1 VSIADPRYP
10 QGPPHLPPQLPSN
23 GTGAGAGAGANG
35 AGSGANGAGAKG
47 PGPSKALVRALRREI
62 ADDLSDRMRADEVA
76 GNQRMSVRDQR
87 QYARQLINRRL
98 ERHAKDQIEQGLEP
112 LAYEDEVALAQSVHD
127 ALFGLGA
134 LQRLLDDE
142 SIENIDANGAADVWV
157 TRADGRKERAP
168 AIADSDEELVDVL
181 RMTAARVGLT
191 ERRFDNG
198 SPSLNLQLP
207 DGSRLFAVMAVTAKP
222 SVAIRR
228 HRFPKVFLDDLLRLG
243 SIDLALREL
252 LAAAVRARKNL
263 IICGGVD
270 AGKTTLMRALL
281 NEVDPSERLVTIED
295 NLELG
300 LDRYPDLHPDVVAL
314 EAREENVEGEG
325 AVDLA
330 TLVRWGLRMN
340 PDRVIVGEVR
350 GHEVIPMLNAMS
362 QGNDGSMCTV
372 HANSSAGAFGK
383 LAMYAIQAPER
394 LNLEAT
400 NLMVANA
407 INFIV
412 HVGTAAGGGE
422 GGMRRYVTSVRE
434 IVGADGPLVMSNEVF
449 MPGPGRRAVPGAP
462 LRDRTQAELIEAG
475 FDPRVMLRPEGWW
488 N

>member
-1 VSIADPRYP
+1 MNP
-10 QGPPHLPPQLPSN
+10 QH
-23 GTGAGAGAGANG
+23 
-35 AGSGANGAGAKG
+35 
-47 PGPSKALVRALRREI
+47 KALVREFRREV
-62 ADDLSDRMRADEVA
+62 ADELTDRLRADEVA
-76 GNQRMSVRDQR
+76 ERTRLSPADQR
-87 QYARQLINRRL
+87 QFGRQLINRRL
-98 ERHAKDQIEQGLEP
+98 ERYAKQQLEQGREP
-112 LAYEDEVALAQSVHD
+112 LTFEDETALGQAIHD

-142 SIENIDANGAADVWV
+142 SIENIDANGCADVWV
-157 TRADGRKERAP
+157 TRADGSKHRAP
-168 AIADSDEELVDVL
+168 PIADSDDELIDTL

-191 ERRFDNG
+191 ERRFDTG

-207 DGSRLFAVMAVTAKP
+207 DGSRLFAVMAVTSRP
-222 SVAIRR
+222 CVAIRR
-228 HRFPKVFLDDLLRLG
+228 HRFPKVFLDDLVGLG
-243 SIDLALREL
+243 SIDVALREFL
-252 LAAAVRARKNL
+252 SAAVRARKNF

-270 AGKTTLMRALL
+270 AGKTTLLRALL
-281 NEVDPSERLVTIED
+281 NEVGPDERIVTIED

-300 LDRYPDLHPDVVAL
+300 VDRYPDLHPDVVAL

-325 AVDLA
+325 EVDLA

-372 HANSSAGAFGK
+372 HANSSLSAFGK
-383 LAMYAIQAPER
+383 LAMYAVQAPER

-407 INFIV
+407 VDFVVYIAISP
-412 HVGTAAGGGE
+412 GSEGE
-422 GGMRRYVTSVRE
+422 GGMRRYVSSVRE
-434 IVGADGPLVMSNEVF
+434 VVGAEGPLVVSNEIFV
-449 MPGPGRRAVPGAP
+449 PGYDKRAIPGAP
-462 LRDRTQAELIEAG
+462 LRDSTQGELADVG
-475 FDPRVMLRPEGWW
+475 FDSSVLLRPDGWW

>member
-1 VSIADPRYP
+1 MNP
-10 QGPPHLPPQLPSN
+10 QH
-23 GTGAGAGAGANG
+23 
-35 AGSGANGAGAKG
+35 
-47 PGPSKALVRALRREI
+47 KALVRGFRREV
-62 ADDLSDRMRADEVA
+62 ADELTERLRADELA
-76 GNQRMSVRDQR
+76 ERPRMSPADQR
-87 QYARQLINRRL
+87 QFGRQLINRRL
-98 ERHAKDQIEQGLEP
+98 ERYAKQQLEQGREP
-112 LAYEDEVALAQSVHD
+112 LTFEDETALAQAIHD

-142 SIENIDANGAADVWV
+142 SIENIDANGCADVWV
-157 TRADGRKERAP
+157 TRADGSKHRAP
-168 AIADSDEELVDVL
+168 PIADSDDELIDTL

-191 ERRFDNG
+191 ERRFDTG

-207 DGSRLFAVMAVTAKP
+207 DGSRLFAVMAVTSKP
-222 SVAIRR
+222 CVAIRR
-228 HRFPKVFLDDLLRLG
+228 HRFPKVFLDDLVGLG
-243 SIDLALREL
+243 SIDVALREFL
-252 LAAAVRARKNL
+252 SAAVRARKNF

-270 AGKTTLMRALL
+270 AGKTTLLRALL
-281 NEVDPSERLVTIED
+281 NEVAPDERIVTIED

-325 AVDLA
+325 EIDLA

-372 HANSSAGAFGK
+372 HANSSLSAFSK
-383 LAMYAIQAPER
+383 LAMYAVQAPER

-407 INFIV
+407 INFVVYIAISP
-412 HVGTAAGGGE
+412 GSEGE
-422 GGMRRYVTSVRE
+422 GGMRRYVSSVRE
-434 IVGADGPLVMSNEVF
+434 VVGAEGPLVVSNEIFV
-449 MPGPGRRAVPGAP
+449 PGYDKRAIPGAP
-462 LRDRTQAELIEAG
+462 LRDSTQGQLAEVG
-475 FDPRVMLRPEGWW
+475 FDSSVLLRPDGWW

>member
-1 VSIADPRYP
+1 VNP
-10 QGPPHLPPQLPSN
+10 QH
-23 GTGAGAGAGANG
+23 
-35 AGSGANGAGAKG
+35 
-47 PGPSKALVRALRREI
+47 KALVRTLRREV
-62 ADDLSDRMRADEVA
+62 ADELTDRLRADELA
-76 GNQRMSVRDQR
+76 ERSRMSPADQR
-87 QYARQLINRRL
+87 QFGRQLINRRL
-98 ERHAKDQIEQGLEP
+98 ERHAQQQLERGQEP
-112 LAYEDEVALAQSVHD
+112 LTFEDETALAQAIHD

-142 SIENIDANGAADVWV
+142 SIENIDANGCADVWV
-157 TRADGRKERAP
+157 TRADGSKHRAP
-168 AIADSDEELVDVL
+168 PIADSDDELIDTL

-207 DGSRLFAVMAVTAKP
+207 DGSRLFAVMAVTSKP
-222 SVAIRR
+222 CVAIRR
-228 HRFPKVFLDDLLRLG
+228 HRFPKVFLDDLVGLG
-243 SIDLALREL
+243 SIDVALREF
-252 LAAAVRARKNL
+252 LAAAVRARKNF

-270 AGKTTLMRALL
+270 AGKTTLLRALL
-281 NEVDPSERLVTIED
+281 NEVGPQERIVTIED

-300 LDRYPDLHPDVVAL
+300 VDRYPDLHPDVVAL

-325 AVDLA
+325 EIDLA

-372 HANSSAGAFGK
+372 HANSSLSAFGK
-383 LAMYAIQAPER
+383 LAMYAVQAPER

-407 INFIV
+407 INFVVYIV
-412 HVGTAAGGGE
+412 ISPGSEGE
-422 GGMRRYVTSVRE
+422 GGMRRYVSSVRE
-434 IVGADGPLVMSNEVF
+434 VVGAEGPLVVSNEIFVPRYDKRAI
-449 MPGPGRRAVPGAP
+449 PGSP
-462 LRDRTQAELIEAG
+462 LRDSTQGDLADVG
-475 FDPRVMLRPEGWW
+475 FDSSVLLRPDGWW

>member
-1 VSIADPRYP
+1 VRPELTP
-10 QGPPHLPPQLPSN
+10 
-23 GTGAGAGAGANG
+23 
-35 AGSGANGAGAKG
+35 
-47 PGPSKALVRALRREI
+47 LVRELRREV
-62 ADDLSDRMRADEVA
+62 ADELTERLRADEVA
-76 GNQRMSVRDQR
+76 DRPRLSPADQR
-87 QYARQLINRRL
+87 QFGRQLINRRL
-98 ERHAKDQIEQGLEP
+98 ERHAKEQLERGSEP
-112 LAYEDEVALAQSVHD
+112 LSYEDETALAQAIHD

-142 SIENIDANGAADVWV
+142 SIENIDANGHADVWV
-157 TRADGRKERAP
+157 TRSDGTKERAP
-168 AIADSDEELVDVL
+168 AIADSDAELIDTL

-207 DGSRLFAVMAVTAKP
+207 DGSRLFAVMGVTARP

-228 HRFPKVFLDDLLRLG
+228 HRFPKVFLDDLVGLG

-252 LAAAVRARKNL
+252 LAAAVRARKNF
-263 IICGGVD
+263 IVCGGVD
-270 AGKTTLMRALL
+270 AGKTTLLRAML
-281 NEVDPSERLVTIED
+281 NEVGPEERIVTIED
-295 NLELG
+295 NLEIG

-325 AVDLA
+325 AIDLA

-362 QGNDGSMCTV
+362 QGNDGSMCTI
-372 HANSSAGAFGK
+372 HANSSASAFSK
-383 LAMYAIQAPER
+383 LAMYAVQAPER

-407 INFIV
+407 INFVVYI
-412 HVGTAAGGGE
+412 GTDAGGGE
-422 GGMRRYVTSVRE
+422 GGMRRYVSSVRE
-434 IVGADGPLVMSNEVF
+434 IVGAEGPLVMSNEIF
-449 MPGPGRRAVPGAP
+449 MPGYDRRAVPGSP
-462 LRDRTQAELIEAG
+462 LRDRTLSDLAAVG
-475 FDPRVMLRPEGWW
+475 FDSSVLLRPDGWW
-488 N
+488 R

>member
-1 VSIADPRYP
+1 VNP
-10 QGPPHLPPQLPSN
+10 Q
-23 GTGAGAGAGANG
+23 T
-35 AGSGANGAGAKG
+35 
-47 PGPSKALVRALRREI
+47 KALVRVFRREI
-62 ADDLSDRMRADEVA
+62 ADELTDRLRADEVA
-76 GNQRMSVRDQR
+76 ERPRMSPADQR
-87 QYARQLINRRL
+87 QYGRQLINRRL
-98 ERHAKDQIEQGLEP
+98 ERYAKEQLEQGVEP
-112 LAYEDEVALAQSVHD
+112 LSFEDESALAQAIHD

-142 SIENIDANGAADVWV
+142 SIENIDANGHADVWI
-157 TRADGRKERAP
+157 TRSDGSKERAP
-168 AIADSDEELVDVL
+168 AIADNDEELVDTL

-207 DGSRLFAVMAVTAKP
+207 DGSRLFAVMAVTSKP

-228 HRFPKVFLDDLLRLG
+228 HRFPKVFLDDLVGLG
-243 SIDLALREL
+243 SIDVALREF
-252 LAAAVRARKNL
+252 LAAAVRARKNF
-263 IICGGVD
+263 IVCGGVD
-270 AGKTTLMRALL
+270 AGKTTLLRAML
-281 NEVDPSERLVTIED
+281 NEVGPEERIVTIED

-325 AVDLA
+325 EIDLA

-362 QGNDGSMCTV
+362 QGNDGSMCTI
-372 HANSSAGAFGK
+372 HANSSLSAFSK
-383 LAMYAIQAPER
+383 LAMYAVQAPER

-407 INFIV
+407 INFVV
-412 HVGTAAGGGE
+412 HIGTVAGGGE
-422 GGMRRYVTSVRE
+422 GGMRRYVASVRE
-434 IVGADGPLVMSNEVF
+434 IVGAEGPLVMSNEIF
-449 MPGPGRRAVPGAP
+449 MPGYDKRAVPGAP
-462 LRDRTQAELIEAG
+462 LRDSTLTDLQAVG
-475 FDPRVMLRPEGWW
+475 FDSSVLLRPDGWW
-488 N
+488 H

>member
-1 VSIADPRYP
+1 MNPD
-10 QGPPHLPPQLPSN
+10 H
-23 GTGAGAGAGANG
+23 
-35 AGSGANGAGAKG
+35 
-47 PGPSKALVRALRREI
+47 KALVREFRREV
-62 ADDLSDRMRADEVA
+62 ADELTDRLRVDEA
-76 GNQRMSVRDQR
+76 ADRPRMSPADQR
-87 QYARQLINRRL
+87 QFGRQLINRRL
-98 ERHAKDQIEQGLEP
+98 ERYAREQLDAGHEP
-112 LAYEDEVALAQSVHD
+112 LAFEDEAALGQAIHD
-127 ALFGLGA
+127 ALFGLGV

-142 SIENIDANGAADVWV
+142 SIENIDANGCADVWI
-157 TRADGRKERAP
+157 TRADGSKHRAP
-168 AIADSDEELVDVL
+168 PIADSDEELIGTL

-198 SPSLNLQLP
+198 APSLNLRLP
-207 DGSRLFAVMAVTAKP
+207 DGSRLFAVMAVTARP
-222 SVAIRR
+222 CVAIRR
-228 HRFPKVFLDDLLRLG
+228 HRFPKVFLDDLVGLG
-243 SIDLALREL
+243 SIDIALREF

-281 NEVDPSERLVTIED
+281 NEVAGEERIVTIED

-300 LDRYPDLHPDVVAL
+300 LDRYADLHPDVVAL

-325 AVDLA
+325 AIDLA

-362 QGNDGSMCTV
+362 QGNDGSMCTI

-383 LAMYAIQAPER
+383 LAMYAVQSPER
-394 LNLEAT
+394 LGLEAT

-407 INFIV
+407 IDFVV
-412 HVGTAAGGGE
+412 HIGTAVGHRGE
-422 GGMRRYVTSVRE
+422 GGLRRFVTSVRE
-434 IVGADGPLVMSNEVF
+434 VVGAEGALVMSNEVF
-449 MPGPGRRAVPGAP
+449 RPGRDRRAVPSAP
-462 LRDRTQAELIEAG
+462 LRDSTQAELAAAG
-475 FDPRVMLRPEGWW
+475 FDQTVLMRPEGWW

>member
-1 VSIADPRYP
+1 VSVTEK
-10 QGPPHLPPQLPSN
+10 S
-23 GTGAGAGAGANG
+23 
-35 AGSGANGAGAKG
+35 
-47 PGPSKALVRALRREI
+47 LVRTFRREV
-62 ADDLSDRMRADEVA
+62 ADELTDRLRADELA
-76 GNQRMSVRDQR
+76 DRPRMSPADQR
-87 QYARQLINRRL
+87 QFGRQLINRRL
-98 ERHAKDQIEQGLEP
+98 ERYAKEQLEEGREP
-112 LAYEDEVALAQSVHD
+112 LPFEEENALAQAIHD

-134 LQRLLDDE
+134 LQRLLDDP
-142 SIENIDANGAADVWV
+142 SIENIDANGHADVWV
-157 TRADGRKERAP
+157 TRADGSKHRAP
-168 AIADSDEELVDVL
+168 PIADSDEELIDTL

-198 SPSLNLQLP
+198 SPALNLQLP
-207 DGSRLFAVMAVTAKP
+207 DGSRLFAVMAVTSRP
-222 SVAIRR
+222 CVAIRR
-228 HRFPKVFLDDLLRLG
+228 HRFPKVFLDDLVGLG
-243 SIDLALREL
+243 SIDLALREF
-252 LAAAVRARKNL
+252 LAAAVRARKNF

-270 AGKTTLMRALL
+270 AGKTTLLRAML
-281 NEVDPSERLVTIED
+281 NEVGREERIVTIED

-325 AVDLA
+325 EIDLA

-372 HANSSAGAFGK
+372 HANSSLGAFGK

-407 INFIV
+407 INFVV
-412 HVGTAAGGGE
+412 HIGMSAGGGE

-434 IVGADGPLVMSNEVF
+434 ISGAEGPLVMSNEIF
-449 MPGPGRRAVPGAP
+449 FPGPDKRAVPGSP
-462 LRDRTQAELIEAG
+462 LRDQTQADLAAVG
-475 FDPRVMLRPEGWW
+475 FDYRVLLRPDGWW
-488 N
+488 G

>member
-1 VSIADPRYP
+1 MNPD
-10 QGPPHLPPQLPSN
+10 
-23 GTGAGAGAGANG
+23 T
-35 AGSGANGAGAKG
+35 
-47 PGPSKALVRALRREI
+47 KALVREFRREV
-62 ADDLSDRMRADEVA
+62 ADELTDRLRADEVA
-76 GNQRMSVRDQR
+76 DRPRMSPADQR
-87 QYARQLINRRL
+87 QYGRQLINRRL
-98 ERHAKDQIEQGLEP
+98 ERYAKEQLEAGLDP
-112 LAYEDEVALAQSVHD
+112 LDYEDETALAQAIHD

-142 SIENIDANGAADVWV
+142 SIENIDANGCADVWI
-157 TRADGRKERAP
+157 TRADGSKHRAP
-168 AIADSDEELVDVL
+168 PIADSDEELIDTL

-207 DGSRLFAVMAVTAKP
+207 DGSRLFAVMAVTSRP

-228 HRFPKVFLDDLLRLG
+228 HRFPKVFLDDLVGLG
-243 SIDLALREL
+243 SIDLALREF
-252 LAAAVRARKNL
+252 LAAAVRARKNF
-263 IICGGVD
+263 IVCGGVD
-270 AGKTTLMRALL
+270 AGKTTLLRALL
-281 NEVDPSERLVTIED
+281 NEVGPEERIVTIED

-325 AVDLA
+325 AIDLA

-362 QGNDGSMCTV
+362 QGNDGSMCTI
-372 HANSSAGAFGK
+372 HANSSASAFSK
-383 LAMYAIQAPER
+383 LAMYAVQAPER

-407 INFIV
+407 INFVV
-412 HVGTAAGGGE
+412 HIGTAAGGGE
-422 GGMRRYVTSVRE
+422 GGMRRFITSVRE
-434 IVGADGPLVMSNEVF
+434 IVGAEGPLVMSNEVF
-449 MPGPGRRAVPGAP
+449 VPGYDRRAVPGAP
-462 LRDRTQAELIEAG
+462 FRDSTLGELAQAG
-475 FDPRVMLRPEGWW
+475 FDHTVMLRPDGWW
-488 N
+488 H

>member
-1 VSIADPRYP
+1 VNP
-10 QGPPHLPPQLPSN
+10 QH
-23 GTGAGAGAGANG
+23 
-35 AGSGANGAGAKG
+35 
-47 PGPSKALVRALRREI
+47 KALVREFRREV
-62 ADDLSDRMRADEVA
+62 ADELTDRLRADELA
-76 GNQRMSVRDQR
+76 ERSRMSPADQR
-87 QYARQLINRRL
+87 QFGRQLINRRL
-98 ERHAKDQIEQGLEP
+98 ERYARQQLEDGREP
-112 LAYEDEVALAQSVHD
+112 LEFEDETALAQAIHD

-142 SIENIDANGAADVWV
+142 SIENIDANGCADVWV
-157 TRADGRKERAP
+157 TRADGSKHRAP
-168 AIADSDEELVDVL
+168 PIADSDDELIDTL

-191 ERRFDNG
+191 ERRFDTG

-207 DGSRLFAVMAVTAKP
+207 DGSRLFAVMAVTSKP
-222 SVAIRR
+222 CVAIRR
-228 HRFPKVFLDDLLRLG
+228 HRFPKVFLDDLVGLG
-243 SIDLALREL
+243 SIDVALREF
-252 LAAAVRARKNL
+252 LAAAVRARKNF

-270 AGKTTLMRALL
+270 AGKTTMLRALL
-281 NEVDPSERLVTIED
+281 NEVRPDERIVTIED

-300 LDRYPDLHPDVVAL
+300 LDRYLDLHPDVVAL

-325 AVDLA
+325 EIDQA

-372 HANSSAGAFGK
+372 HANSSLAAFSK
-383 LAMYAIQAPER
+383 LAMYAVQAPER

-407 INFIV
+407 INFVVYIAISP
-412 HVGTAAGGGE
+412 GSEGE
-422 GGMRRYVTSVRE
+422 GGMRRYVSSVRE
-434 IVGADGPLVMSNEVF
+434 VVGAEGPLVVSNEIFV
-449 MPGPGRRAVPGAP
+449 PGHDKRAIPGAP
-462 LRDRTQAELIEAG
+462 LRDSTQGQLAEVG
-475 FDPRVMLRPEGWW
+475 FDSSVLLRPDGWW

>member
-1 VSIADPRYP
+1 VNP
-10 QGPPHLPPQLPSN
+10 Q
-23 GTGAGAGAGANG
+23 T
-35 AGSGANGAGAKG
+35 
-47 PGPSKALVRALRREI
+47 KALVRVFRREI
-62 ADDLSDRMRADEVA
+62 ADELTDRLRADEVA
-76 GNQRMSVRDQR
+76 ERPRMSPADQR
-87 QYARQLINRRL
+87 QYGRQLINRRL
-98 ERHAKDQIEQGLEP
+98 ERYAKEQLEQGVEP
-112 LAYEDEVALAQSVHD
+112 LSFEDESALAQAIHD

-142 SIENIDANGAADVWV
+142 SIENIDANGHADVWI
-157 TRADGRKERAP
+157 TRSDGSKERAP
-168 AIADSDEELVDVL
+168 AIADNDEELVDTL

-207 DGSRLFAVMAVTAKP
+207 DGSRLFAVMAVTSKP

-228 HRFPKVFLDDLLRLG
+228 HRFPKVFLDDLVGLG
-243 SIDLALREL
+243 SIDVALREF
-252 LAAAVRARKNL
+252 LAAAVRARKNF
-263 IICGGVD
+263 IVCGGVD
-270 AGKTTLMRALL
+270 AGKTTLLRAML
-281 NEVDPSERLVTIED
+281 NEVGPEERIVTIED

-325 AVDLA
+325 EIDLA

-362 QGNDGSMCTV
+362 QGNDGSMCTI
-372 HANSSAGAFGK
+372 HANSSLSAFSK
-383 LAMYAIQAPER
+383 LAMYAVQAPER

-407 INFIV
+407 INFVV
-412 HVGTAAGGGE
+412 HIGTAAGGGE
-422 GGMRRYVTSVRE
+422 GGMRRYVASVRE
-434 IVGADGPLVMSNEVF
+434 IAGAEGPLVMSNEIF
-449 MPGPGRRAVPGAP
+449 MPGYDKRAVPGAP
-462 LRDRTQAELIEAG
+462 LRDSTLTDLQAVG
-475 FDPRVMLRPEGWW
+475 FDASVLLRPDGWW
-488 N
+488 H

>member
-1 VSIADPRYP
+1 VKPELKP
-10 QGPPHLPPQLPSN
+10 
-23 GTGAGAGAGANG
+23 
-35 AGSGANGAGAKG
+35 
-47 PGPSKALVRALRREI
+47 LVRELRRAV
-62 ADDLSDRMRADEVA
+62 ADELTERLRADELA
-76 GNQRMSVRDQR
+76 DRPRLSPADQR
-87 QYARQLINRRL
+87 QFGRQLINRRL
-98 ERHAKDQIEQGLEP
+98 ERHAKEQLERGSEP
-112 LAYEDEVALAQSVHD
+112 LSYEDETSLAQAIHD

-142 SIENIDANGAADVWV
+142 SIENIDANGHADVWI
-157 TRADGRKERAP
+157 TRSDGTKERAP
-168 AIADSDEELVDVL
+168 AIADSDDDLINTL

-228 HRFPKVFLDDLLRLG
+228 HRFPKVFLDDLVGLG
-243 SIDLALREL
+243 SIDVALREF
-252 LAAAVRARKNL
+252 LAAAVRARKNF
-263 IICGGVD
+263 IVCGGVD
-270 AGKTTLMRALL
+270 AGKTTLLRAML
-281 NEVDPSERLVTIED
+281 NEVGPQERIVTIED
-295 NLELG
+295 SLEIG

-325 AVDLA
+325 AIDMA

-362 QGNDGSMCTV
+362 QGNDGSMCTI
-372 HANSSAGAFGK
+372 HANSSASAFSK
-383 LAMYAIQAPER
+383 LAMYAVQAPER

-407 INFIV
+407 INFVVYI
-412 HVGTAAGGGE
+412 GTDAVGGE
-422 GGMRRYVTSVRE
+422 GGMRRYVSSVRE
-434 IVGADGPLVMSNEVF
+434 IVGAEGPLVMSNETF
-449 MPGPGRRAVPGAP
+449 MPGYDRRAVPAAP
-462 LRDRTQAELIEAG
+462 MRDTTQADLAAVG
-475 FDPRVMLRPEGWW
+475 FDSSVLLRPDGWW
-488 N
+488 R

>member
-1 VSIADPRYP
+1 MTVTDKS
-10 QGPPHLPPQLPSN
+10 
-23 GTGAGAGAGANG
+23 
-35 AGSGANGAGAKG
+35 
-47 PGPSKALVRALRREI
+47 LVRTFRREVADELTERLRADEI
-62 ADDLSDRMRADEVA
+62 ADRP
-76 GNQRMSVRDQR
+76 RMSPADQR
-87 QYARQLINRRL
+87 QFGRQLINRRL
-98 ERHAKDQIEQGLEP
+98 ERYAKEQLEEGREP
-112 LAYEDEVALAQSVHD
+112 LPFDEETTLAQAIHD

-134 LQRLLDDE
+134 LQRLLDDP
-142 SIENIDANGAADVWV
+142 SIENIDANGHADVWV
-157 TRADGRKERAP
+157 TRADGSKHRAP
-168 AIADSDEELVDVL
+168 PIADSDDELIDTL

-207 DGSRLFAVMAVTAKP
+207 DGSRLFAVMAVTSRP
-222 SVAIRR
+222 CVAIRR
-228 HRFPKVFLDDLLRLG
+228 HRFPKVFLDDLVGLA
-243 SIDLALREL
+243 SIDLALREFL
-252 LAAAVRARKNL
+252 SAAVKARKSF

-270 AGKTTLMRALL
+270 AGKTTLLRAML
-281 NEVDPSERLVTIED
+281 NEVGPEERIVTIED

-314 EAREENVEGEG
+314 EGREENVEGEG
-325 AVDLA
+325 EIDLA

-372 HANSSAGAFGK
+372 HANSSLGAFGK

-407 INFIV
+407 INFVV
-412 HVGTAAGGGE
+412 HIGTSAGGGE

-434 IVGADGPLVMSNEVF
+434 IVGAEGPLVMSNEVF
-449 MPGPGRRAVPGAP
+449 FPGPDKRAVPGSP
-462 LRDRTQAELIEAG
+462 LRDQTQVDLAAVG
-475 FDPRVMLRPEGWW
+475 FDYRVLLRPDGWW
-488 N
+488 G

>member
-1 VSIADPRYP
+1 
-10 QGPPHLPPQLPSN
+10 
-23 GTGAGAGAGANG
+23 
-35 AGSGANGAGAKG
+35 
-47 PGPSKALVRALRREI
+47 
-62 ADDLSDRMRADEVA
+62 
-76 GNQRMSVRDQR
+76 MSPADQR
-87 QYARQLINRRL
+87 QYGRQLINRRL
-98 ERHAKDQIEQGLEP
+98 ERYAKEQLEQGVEP
-112 LAYEDEVALAQSVHD
+112 LSFEDESALAQAIHD

-142 SIENIDANGAADVWV
+142 SIENIDANGHADVWI
-157 TRADGRKERAP
+157 TRSDGSKERAP
-168 AIADSDEELVDVL
+168 AIADNDEELVDTL

-207 DGSRLFAVMAVTAKP
+207 DGSRLFAVMAVTSKP

-228 HRFPKVFLDDLLRLG
+228 HRFPKVFLDDLVGLG
-243 SIDLALREL
+243 SIDVALREF
-252 LAAAVRARKNL
+252 LAAAVRARKNF
-263 IICGGVD
+263 IVCGGVD
-270 AGKTTLMRALL
+270 AGKTTLLRAML
-281 NEVDPSERLVTIED
+281 NEVGPEERIVTIED

-325 AVDLA
+325 EIDLA

-362 QGNDGSMCTV
+362 QGNDGSMCTI
-372 HANSSAGAFGK
+372 HANSSLSAFSK
-383 LAMYAIQAPER
+383 LAMYAVQAPER

-407 INFIV
+407 INFVV
-412 HVGTAAGGGE
+412 HIGTAAGGGE
-422 GGMRRYVTSVRE
+422 GGMRRYVASVRE
-434 IVGADGPLVMSNEVF
+434 IVGAEGPLVMSNEIF
-449 MPGPGRRAVPGAP
+449 MPGYDKRAVPGAP
-462 LRDRTQAELIEAG
+462 LRDSTLTDLQAVG
-475 FDPRVMLRPEGWW
+475 FDSSVLLRPDGWW
-488 N
+488 H

>member
-1 VSIADPRYP
+1 VSPD
-10 QGPPHLPPQLPSN
+10 
-23 GTGAGAGAGANG
+23 T
-35 AGSGANGAGAKG
+35 
-47 PGPSKALVRALRREI
+47 KAVVREFRREV
-62 ADDLSDRMRADEVA
+62 ADELTERLRADEVA
-76 GNQRMSVRDQR
+76 DRPRMSPADQR
-87 QYARQLINRRL
+87 QYGRQLINRRL
-98 ERHAKDQIEQGLEP
+98 ERYAKEQLEAGRDP
-112 LAYEDEVALAQSVHD
+112 LDYEDETALAQAIHD

-142 SIENIDANGAADVWV
+142 SIENIDANGCADVWI
-157 TRADGRKERAP
+157 TRADGSKHRAP
-168 AIADSDEELVDVL
+168 PIADSDEELVDTL

-207 DGSRLFAVMAVTAKP
+207 DGSRLFAVMAVTSRP

-228 HRFPKVFLDDLLRLG
+228 HRFPKVFLDDLVGLG
-243 SIDLALREL
+243 SIDLALREF
-252 LAAAVRARKNL
+252 LAAAVRARKNF
-263 IICGGVD
+263 IVCGGVD
-270 AGKTTLMRALL
+270 AGKTTLLRALL
-281 NEVDPSERLVTIED
+281 NEVGPEERIVTIED

-325 AVDLA
+325 AIDLA

-362 QGNDGSMCTV
+362 QGNDGSMCTI
-372 HANSSAGAFGK
+372 HANSSASAFSK
-383 LAMYAIQAPER
+383 LAMYAVQAPER

-407 INFIV
+407 INFVV
-412 HVGTAAGGGE
+412 HIGTATGGGE
-422 GGMRRYVTSVRE
+422 GGLRRFITSVRE
-434 IVGADGPLVMSNEVF
+434 IVGAEGPLVMSNEVF
-449 MPGPGRRAVPGAP
+449 VPGYDRRAVPGAP
-462 LRDRTQAELIEAG
+462 FRDSTQADLAQVG
-475 FDPRVMLRPEGWW
+475 FDHTVLLRPDGWW
-488 N
+488 H

>member
-1 VSIADPRYP
+1 MTP
-10 QGPPHLPPQLPSN
+10 Q
-23 GTGAGAGAGANG
+23 T
-35 AGSGANGAGAKG
+35 
-47 PGPSKALVRALRREI
+47 KALVRVFRREV
-62 ADDLSDRMRADEVA
+62 ADELTDRLRTDEVA
-76 GNQRMSVRDQR
+76 ERPRMSPADQR
-87 QYARQLINRRL
+87 QYGRQLINRRL
-98 ERHAKDQIEQGLEP
+98 ERYAKEQLEEGVEP
-112 LAYEDEVALAQSVHD
+112 LSFEDENTLAQAIHD

-142 SIENIDANGAADVWV
+142 SIENIDANGHADVWI
-157 TRADGRKERAP
+157 TRSDGSKERGP
-168 AIADSDEELVDVL
+168 AIADSDDELVDTL

-207 DGSRLFAVMAVTAKP
+207 DGSRLFAVMAVTSKP

-228 HRFPKVFLDDLLRLG
+228 HRFPKVFLDDLVGLG
-243 SIDLALREL
+243 SIDVALREF
-252 LAAAVRARKNL
+252 LACSVRARKNF
-263 IICGGVD
+263 IVCGGVD
-270 AGKTTLMRALL
+270 AGKTTLMRAML
-281 NEVDPSERLVTIED
+281 NEVGPEERIVTIED

-325 AVDLA
+325 AIDLA

-362 QGNDGSMCTV
+362 QGNDGSMCTI
-372 HANSSAGAFGK
+372 HSNSSLSAFSK
-383 LAMYAIQAPER
+383 IAMYAVQAPER

-407 INFIV
+407 INFVV
-412 HVGTAAGGGE
+412 HIGTAAGGGE
-422 GGMRRYVTSVRE
+422 GGMRRYVSSVRE
-434 IVGADGPLVMSNEVF
+434 IVGAEGPLVMSNEIF
-449 MPGPGRRAVPGAP
+449 MPGYDRRAVPGAP
-462 LRDRTQAELIEAG
+462 LRDSTLTDLRAVG
-475 FDPRVMLRPEGWW
+475 FDASVMLRPDGWW
-488 N
+488 H

>member
-1 VSIADPRYP
+1 VNS
-10 QGPPHLPPQLPSN
+10 QHK
-23 GTGAGAGAGANG
+23 TM
-35 AGSGANGAGAKG
+35 
-47 PGPSKALVRALRREI
+47 VRTFRREV
-62 ADDLSDRMRADEVA
+62 ADELTERLRADELA
-76 GNQRMSVRDQR
+76 ERTRLSPADQR
-87 QYARQLINRRL
+87 QFGRQLINRRL
-98 ERHAKDQIEQGLEP
+98 ERYAKQQLEEGREP
-112 LAYEDEVALAQSVHD
+112 LTFEDETALAQAIHD

-142 SIENIDANGAADVWV
+142 SIENIDANGCADVWV
-157 TRADGRKERAP
+157 TRADGTKHRSAP
-168 AIADSDEELVDVL
+168 IADSDDELIDTL

-191 ERRFDNG
+191 ERRFDTG
-198 SPSLNLQLP
+198 SPALNLQLP
-207 DGSRLFAVMAVTAKP
+207 DGSRLFAVMAVTSKP
-222 SVAIRR
+222 CVAVRR
-228 HRFPKVFLDDLLRLG
+228 HRFPKVFLDELVGLG
-243 SIDLALREL
+243 SIDVALREF
-252 LAAAVRARKNL
+252 LAAAVRARKNF

-270 AGKTTLMRALL
+270 AGKTTLLRALL
-281 NEVDPSERLVTIED
+281 NEVAPDERIVTIED

-325 AVDLA
+325 EIDLA

-372 HANSSAGAFGK
+372 HANSSLSAFGK
-383 LAMYAIQAPER
+383 LAMYAVQAPER

-407 INFIV
+407 INFVVYIAISP
-412 HVGTAAGGGE
+412 GSEGE
-422 GGMRRYVTSVRE
+422 GGVRRYVSSVRE
-434 IVGADGPLVMSNEVF
+434 VVGAEGPLVVSNEIFV
-449 MPGPGRRAVPGAP
+449 PGYDKRAIPGAP
-462 LRDRTQAELIEAG
+462 LRDSTQGQLAEVG
-475 FDPRVMLRPEGWW
+475 FDASVLLRPDGWW

>member
-1 VSIADPRYP
+1 MTVTDKS
-10 QGPPHLPPQLPSN
+10 
-23 GTGAGAGAGANG
+23 
-35 AGSGANGAGAKG
+35 
-47 PGPSKALVRALRREI
+47 LVRTFRREVADELTERLRTDEI
-62 ADDLSDRMRADEVA
+62 ADRP
-76 GNQRMSVRDQR
+76 RMSPADQR
-87 QYARQLINRRL
+87 QFGRQLINRRL
-98 ERHAKDQIEQGLEP
+98 ERYAKEQLEEGREP
-112 LAYEDEVALAQSVHD
+112 LPFDEETTLAQAIHD

-134 LQRLLDDE
+134 LQRLLDDP
-142 SIENIDANGAADVWV
+142 SIENIDANGHADVWV
-157 TRADGRKERAP
+157 TRADGSKHRAP
-168 AIADSDEELVDVL
+168 PIADSDDELIDTL

-207 DGSRLFAVMAVTAKP
+207 DGSRLFAVMAVTSRP
-222 SVAIRR
+222 CVAIRR
-228 HRFPKVFLDDLLRLG
+228 HRFPKVFLDDLVGLA
-243 SIDLALREL
+243 SIDLALREFL
-252 LAAAVRARKNL
+252 SAAVKARKSF

-270 AGKTTLMRALL
+270 AGKTTLLRAML
-281 NEVDPSERLVTIED
+281 NEVGPEERIVTIED

-314 EAREENVEGEG
+314 EGREENVEGEG
-325 AVDLA
+325 EIDLA

-372 HANSSAGAFGK
+372 HANSSLGAFGK

-407 INFIV
+407 INFVV
-412 HVGTAAGGGE
+412 HIGTSAGGGE

-434 IVGADGPLVMSNEVF
+434 IVGAEGPLVMSNEVF
-449 MPGPGRRAVPGAP
+449 FPGPDKRAVPGSP
-462 LRDRTQAELIEAG
+462 LRDQTQADLAAVG
-475 FDPRVMLRPEGWW
+475 FDYRVLLRPDGWW
-488 N
+488 G

>member
-1 VSIADPRYP
+1 MNP
-10 QGPPHLPPQLPSN
+10 QN
-23 GTGAGAGAGANG
+23 
-35 AGSGANGAGAKG
+35 
-47 PGPSKALVRALRREI
+47 KALVRTLRREV
-62 ADDLSDRMRADEVA
+62 ADELTDRLRADEIA
-76 GNQRMSVRDQR
+76 DRPRLSPADQR
-87 QYARQLINRRL
+87 QHGRQLINRRL
-98 ERHAKDQIEQGLEP
+98 ERHAKEQLEQGLEP
-112 LAYEDEVALAQSVHD
+112 LSFEDETALAQAVHD

-142 SIENIDANGAADVWV
+142 SIENIDANGHADVWI
-157 TRADGRKERAP
+157 TRADGSKHRAT
-168 AIADSDEELVDVL
+168 AIADSDDDLVDTL

-207 DGSRLFAVMAVTAKP
+207 DGSRLFAVMAVTSRP
-222 SVAIRR
+222 CVAIRR
-228 HRFPKVFLDDLLRLG
+228 HRFPKVFLDDLVGLG

-252 LAAAVRARKNL
+252 LSAAVRARKNF

-270 AGKTTLMRALL
+270 AGKTTLLRALL
-281 NEVDPSERLVTIED
+281 NEVGPDERIVTIED

-300 LDRYPDLHPDVVAL
+300 VDRYPDLHPDVVAL

-325 AVDLA
+325 EIDLA

-350 GHEVIPMLNAMS
+350 GREVIPMLNAMS

-372 HANSSAGAFGK
+372 HANSSLSAFSK
-383 LAMYAIQAPER
+383 LAMYAVQAPER

-407 INFIV
+407 INFVVYI
-412 HVGTAAGGGE
+412 GTAVGGGE
-422 GGMRRYVTSVRE
+422 GGLRRYVSSVRE
-434 IVGADGPLVMSNEVF
+434 IVGAEGPLVMSNEIFV
-449 MPGPGRRAVPGAP
+449 PGFDKRAVPAAP
-462 LRDRTQAELIEAG
+462 LRDSTLADLAEVG
-475 FDPRVMLRPEGWW
+475 FDSSVLLRPDGWW
-488 N
+488 T